1 MFTTQNLQYFTS
13 KFYDKIKNTFLS
25 KEDSVKGVI
34 LGQDWVLVNS
44 VVANNPITLPSIDTF
59 EEIYIETQSNDA
71 TIVHQ
76 VSLNKDSL
84 LFESTNTTHRE
95 ILIDSLLDVQTYA
108 TYNIADNTITLSSY
122 ESTDVDSTSTTI
134 TTKVYVKKMSEVNGT
149 IPSSRVTYDDTT
161 TQLGANSLQ
170 NAIEKV
176 DNKVKNITLSAEN
189 TTYDNST
196 SGMYATNVQEAIDS
210 NKELCDTALAIANG
224 RNQALAYTDYSE
236 MVTALNSMGVDELK
250 RGQNLYIGTVG
261 VPDLWVYSVEANNVA
276 YTYVNDNTIV
286 NTLDTNTTI
295 QVGYYKLAQL
305 ETQKVDLTNIESDI
319 DVLQTNVTDL
329 QTSDTD
335 INALITALTNRVTEL
350 ENASG
355 GSEWTKFTTV
365 TGATKIT
372 LPSNYK
378 ELLIISFY
386 DANST
391 NVYNPFST
399 IITKEELN
407 EQLACVKKYRPN
419 DVYVNH
425 KTYKDTYVQC
435 AYKITE
441 TTITLASFYGGSAG
455 DEKERA
461 KTVLYYR

>member
-25 KEDSVKGVI
+25 KEDGVKGVI
-34 LGQDWVLVNS
+34 LGQDWELVNS

-108 TYNIADNTITLSSY
+108 TYSIADNTITLSSY
-122 ESTDVDSTSTTI
+122 EGTDVDSTSTTI

-196 SGMYATNVQEAIDS
+196 SGMSATNVQGAI
-210 NKELCDTALAIANG
+210 N
-224 RNQALAYTDYSE
+224 
-236 MVTALNSMGVDELK
+236 
-250 RGQNLYIGTVG
+250 
-261 VPDLWVYSVEANNVA
+261 
-276 YTYVNDNTIV
+276 
-286 NTLDTNTTI
+286 
-295 QVGYYKLAQL
+295 
-305 ETQKVDLTNIESDI
+305 
-319 DVLQTNVTDL
+319 
-329 QTSDTD
+329 
-335 INALITALTNRVTEL
+335 
-350 ENASG
+350 
-355 GSEWTKFTTV
+355 
-365 TGATKIT
+365 
-372 LPSNYK
+372 
-378 ELLIISFY
+378 
-386 DANST
+386 
-391 NVYNPFST
+391 
-399 IITKEELN
+399 ELN
-407 EQLACVKKYRPN
+407 EQNGFTLSSTLTAGQTTLSFN
-419 DVYVNH
+419 D
-425 KTYKDTYVQC
+425 TR
-435 AYKITE
+435 ITDNS
-441 TTITLASFYGGSAG
+441 TLASVYTSKFGVGVSSAEITTGSLTLTFTAQEE
-455 DEKERA
+455 DVVVK
-461 KTVLYYR
+461 VVIN

>member
-25 KEDSVKGVI
+25 KEDGVKGVI
-34 LGQDWVLVNS
+34 LGQDWELVNS

-95 ILIDSLLDVQTYA
+95 ILIDSLLDVQTYV
-108 TYNIADNTITLSSY
+108 TYSIADNTITLSSY
-122 ESTDVDSTSTTI
+122 EGTDVDNTSTTI

-176 DNKVKNITLSAEN
+176 DNKIDGIEQTATN
-189 TTYDNST
+189 TSYINST
-196 SGMYATNVQEAIDS
+196 SGLSATNVQGAIDENAS
-210 NKELCDTALAIANG
+210 IGNQALAIANG

-276 YTYVNDNTIV
+276 YTYVDDDTIV

-305 ETQKVDLTNIESDI
+305 ETQKVDLTNIESEI
-319 DVLQTNVTDL
+319 DAL

-335 INALITALTNRVTEL
+335 ITNRITEL
-350 ENASG
+350 ENANSG
-355 GSEWTKFTTV
+355 NNEILHYLGELKTNDTALYQFLCNNTV
-365 TGATKIT
+365 NLKIILTGYDGYGTPIRNYFNSVKIKIDT
-372 LPSNYK
+372 SKLNDGVYNNFIYS
-378 ELLIISFY
+378 I
-386 DANST
+386 NST
-391 NVYNPFST
+391 VSSNLKLSIDYSINYSRAGNSLTIKLNSITGKSGTSSWNVYVSPF
-399 IITKEELN
+399 I
-407 EQLACVKKYRPN
+407 
-419 DVYVNH
+419 YV
-425 KTYKDTYVQC
+425 
-435 AYKITE
+435 I
-441 TTITLASFYGGSAG
+441 L
-455 DEKERA
+455 
-461 KTVLYYR
+461 

>member
-25 KEDSVKGVI
+25 KEDGVKGVI
-34 LGQDWVLVNS
+34 LGQDWELVNS

-108 TYNIADNTITLSSY
+108 TYSIADNTITLSSY
-122 ESTDVDSTSTTI
+122 EGTDVDSTSTTI

-196 SGMYATNVQEAIDS
+196 SGMYATNVQEAIDELSEATS
-210 NKELCDTALAIANG
+210 NLPSVGTQITGVLNAGETELTFANE
-224 RNQALAYTDYSE
+224 NITSDSTLNAVYTSKYGVS
-236 MVTALNSMGVDELK
+236 VNSAVFGE
-250 RGQNLYIGTVG
+250 GT
-261 VPDLWVYSVEANNVA
+261 L
-276 YTYVNDNTIV
+276 
-286 NTLDTNTTI
+286 TLTFS
-295 QVGYYKLAQL
+295 AQ
-305 ETQKVDLTNIESDI
+305 EENI
-319 DVLQTNVTDL
+319 DVLVVIDASLSYGGNGADGADGKDGKSAYEYAVEGGYTGTETEFAQLFNNIGAGGNEWTLVGSGDKN
-329 QTSDTD
+329 
-335 INALITALTNRVTEL
+335 NRVSIRNILNDFNEML
-350 ENASG
+350 IFVY
-355 GSEWTKFTTV
+355 TKFTNNIIGQAGVKTIPKEVFNTINNSVTV
-365 TGATKIT
+365 SASGYTCKFPISVSSSANLEVIYYLDT
-372 LPSNYK
+372 LDIGVPTSSAYY
-378 ELLIISFY
+378 L
-386 DANST
+386 
-391 NVYNPFST
+391 
-399 IITKEELN
+399 
-407 EQLACVKKYRPN
+407 
-419 DVYVNH
+419 DVY
-425 KTYKDTYVQC
+425 
-435 AYKITE
+435 
-441 TTITLASFYGGSAG
+441 
-455 DEKERA
+455 
-461 KTVLYYR
+461 YR

>member
-25 KEDSVKGVI
+25 KEDGVKGVI
-34 LGQDWVLVNS
+34 LGQDWELVNS

-108 TYNIADNTITLSSY
+108 TYSIADNTITLSSY
-122 ESTDVDSTSTTI
+122 EGTDVDNTSTTI

-170 NAIEKV
+170 NAVEKV

-196 SGMYATNVQEAIDS
+196 SGLSATNVQNAIDENAS
-210 NKELCDTALAIANG
+210 IGNQALAIAKG
-224 RNQALAYTDYSE
+224 RNQSLAYNSYSE
-236 MVTALNSMGVDELK
+236 MITALNSMSKDELK
-250 RGQNLYIGTVG
+250 RGQNIYIGTVG
-261 VPDLWVYSVEANNVA
+261 VPDLWVYSVETSSVNHS
-276 YTYVNDNTIV
+276 YVNDETIV
-286 NTLDTNTTI
+286 NSLGANTTI

-305 ETQKVDLTNIESDI
+305 ETQKVDLTNLEANDI
-319 DVLQTNVTDL
+319 SVDDTNLALGGTNVQNTLEALKNAITTLQTNIDSKVGEWKL
-329 QTSDTD
+329 AGSARNQT
-335 INALITALTNRVTEL
+335 A
-350 ENASG
+350 
-355 GSEWTKFTTV
+355 
-365 TGATKIT
+365 IT
-372 LPSNYK
+372 LPSSFKELKIVTLSTYNNYK
-378 ELLIISFY
+378 HYFTQIIS
-386 DANST
+386 
-391 NVYNPFST
+391 
-399 IITKEELN
+399 KEELDLN
-407 EQLACVKKYRPN
+407 GNNQYFRN
-419 DVYVNH
+419 GDSSYYVIW
-425 KTYKDTYVQC
+425 KRYASTISVEEYQIPSGSIDITY
-435 AYKITE
+435 
-441 TTITLASFYGGSAG
+441 
-455 DEKERA
+455 
-461 KTVLYYR
+461 LYYR

>member
-25 KEDSVKGVI
+25 KEDGVKGVI
-34 LGQDWVLVNS
+34 LGQDWELVNS

-108 TYNIADNTITLSSY
+108 TYNIANNTITLSSY
-122 ESTDVDSTSTTI
+122 EGTDVDSTSTTI

-196 SGMYATNVQEAIDS
+196 SGMYATNVQEAIDDLSEATS
-210 NKELCDTALAIANG
+210 NLPSVGTQITGVLNAGETEITFANE
-224 RNQALAYTDYSE
+224 NITSDSTLNAVYTSKYGVS
-236 MVTALNSMGVDELK
+236 VNSAVF
-250 RGQNLYIGTVG
+250 GQGT
-261 VPDLWVYSVEANNVA
+261 L
-276 YTYVNDNTIV
+276 
-286 NTLDTNTTI
+286 TLTFS
-295 QVGYYKLAQL
+295 AQ
-305 ETQKVDLTNIESDI
+305 EENI
-319 DVLQTNVTDL
+319 DVLVVIDASLSYGGNG
-329 QTSDTD
+329 SDGADGKDGKSAYEYAVEGGYTG
-335 INALITALTNRVTEL
+335 TETEFSTL
-350 ENASG
+350 FNNIGG
-355 GSEWTKFTTV
+355 GSEWTKKGQV
-365 TGATKIT
+365 TG
-372 LPSNYK
+372 N
-378 ELLIISFY
+378 
-386 DANST
+386 
-391 NVYNPFST
+391 
-399 IITKEELN
+399 
-407 EQLACVKKYRPN
+407 
-419 DVYVNH
+419 
-425 KTYKDTYVQC
+425 
-435 AYKITE
+435 
-441 TTITLASFYGGSAG
+441 TTITLPETFNEILITTCQKNTVSNVVSVIVPYIAIEKLWADNNGSVMSLYPTGMNAQYNIRKENGKFTLQPYGFNNNSASDWS
-455 DEKERA
+455 
-461 KTVLYYR
+461 TNLITTIYYR

>member
-25 KEDSVKGVI
+25 KEDGVKGVI
-34 LGQDWVLVNS
+34 LGQDWELVNS

-108 TYNIADNTITLSSY
+108 TYSIADNTITLSSY
-122 ESTDVDSTSTTI
+122 EGTDVDSTSTTI

-196 SGMYATNVQEAIDS
+196 SGMSATNVQGAI
-210 NKELCDTALAIANG
+210 N
-224 RNQALAYTDYSE
+224 
-236 MVTALNSMGVDELK
+236 ELK
-250 RGQNLYIGTVG
+250 NGLSSKAESTHNHNSSYYTKSEVYTKTETDNKLSGKSDTTHNHNSSYYTKTEVDNKVGGLITSGT
-261 VPDLWVYSVEANNVA
+261 
-276 YTYVNDNTIV
+276 T
-286 NTLDTNTTI
+286 
-295 QVGYYKLAQL
+295 
-305 ETQKVDLTNIESDI
+305 DLTAG
-319 DVLQTNVTDL
+319 
-329 QTSDTD
+329 TSS
-335 INALITALTNRVTEL
+335 L
-350 ENASG
+350 ASG
-355 GSEWTKFTTV
+355 V
-365 TGATKIT
+365 IYAM
-372 LPSNYK
+372 
-378 ELLIISFY
+378 Y
-386 DANST
+386 D
-391 NVYNPFST
+391 
-399 IITKEELN
+399 
-407 EQLACVKKYRPN
+407 
-419 DVYVNH
+419 
-425 KTYKDTYVQC
+425 
-435 AYKITE
+435 
-441 TTITLASFYGGSAG
+441 
-455 DEKERA
+455 
-461 KTVLYYR
+461 